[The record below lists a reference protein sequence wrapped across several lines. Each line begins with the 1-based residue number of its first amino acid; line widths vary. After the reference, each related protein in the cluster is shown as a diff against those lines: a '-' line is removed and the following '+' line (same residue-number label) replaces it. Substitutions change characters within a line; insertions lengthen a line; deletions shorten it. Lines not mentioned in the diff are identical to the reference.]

1 MIHRFSPLDSPALCR
16 TLGTMSAN
24 VHCPNA
30 ERTESVC
37 RRWLISVLPLTALL
51 ALLATACHTTSND
64 PSTRAA
70 FVVVTNQPR
79 AAIEAATKTV
89 FLSHGFDVEKPK
101 ADELVFIKKSSAMS
115 SFLYGSWYDGA
126 VWMRIKVYQ
135 KELEP
140 GHTLL
145 DCDVYRV
152 QEQDDPL
159 FQTEQK
165 VSGHKAA
172 YQDLLDEVAK
182 TLTSKGPVGVPA
194 ALPAPKP

>member
-1 MIHRFSPLDSPALCR
+1 
-16 TLGTMSAN
+16 MSAN
-24 VHCPNA
+24 VHFLHA
-30 ERTESVC
+30 ERTESIC
-37 RRWLISVLPLTALL
+37 RQWLISVLPVTALL
-51 ALLATACHTTSND
+51 ALLATACQTTSND
-64 PSTRAA
+64 PSNRAA

-79 AAIEAATKTV
+79 GAIEAATKTV

-101 ADELVFIKKSSAMS
+101 ADELVFIRRSSAMS
-115 SFLYGSWYDGA
+115 SFFYGSWYDGA
-126 VWMRIKVYQ
+126 VWMRVKVYQ

-140 GHTLL
+140 GHILL
-145 DCDVYRV
+145 DCDVFRV

-182 TLTSKGPVGVPA
+182 HLNSSGPIGVPA
-194 ALPAPKP
+194 AVPAAKSAS